1 MILGA
6 TFYWM
11 EKNENKEQ
19 PIIKRD
25 YLPDGIV
32 ALENAQWIA
41 IAQNQNAINFDHIF
55 WWSYGVIREDKCF
68 STFSSI
74 VWFNNAKKLDEY
86 YIQWIQNIVKN
97 RKDIPNEH
105 RMRIQKAVLDEIV
118 KNLNLRHYTR
128 LDFCFLFCTSFL
140 NLSNGNQAIWLLIDD
155 WVNVK
160 MCMENCEKLVNNP
173 IARRSGVFAFLQI
186 LSKIFKDISLDPSK
200 VQTMI
205 NINDNLN
212 ELEAFLKE
220 NDALSPEN
228 SVESEIWQ
236 DYDENIDAD
245 WTTTKKKEEK
255 KLNIEYFGTDL
266 TKECKNGFIDPI
278 IWREQEINQVIY
290 TLLRKTKNNPL
301 LIWEPWVGKTAI
313 VEGLAQRINEWKVPD
328 KLKGKRLFLLDM
340 GTIVAGT
347 KYRGEFEARMKS
359 ILDEAVD
366 PANNI
371 IMFIDEVHT
380 IIWAGG
386 QDHNDAAQMLK
397 PMLSRWKLKLIWAT
411 TFDEYQKVIEKDAAL
426 KRRFQEVVVNE
437 PDNESTQLIIEWL
450 KKTYEDFHG
459 VKISP
464 DAISAAINL
473 SKRYI
478 LNKHLPDKAL
488 DILDEACARKSTM
501 QEKLEVND
509 DYQKAEKEIE
519 SIQKKITKAIENQ
532 DYFTAADLKEK
543 EENLKQKLQSIRN
556 KSTIPT
562 HLRSTIDAKDI
573 GNVLAEKTWIPVNIV
588 NEDEISK
595 LKRLKSTLKESII
608 WQDEAVDAVVK
619 TLTRSRLSMI
629 NKGKPIG
636 SFLFLGPS
644 GVGKTY
650 LAKLI
655 AKDYFWDE
663 SAMIRFDMS
672 EFMEK
677 YSVSKLIWSPAGYV
691 GFEEWGWLTEA
702 VRRKPYSVILFDEIE
717 KASPDVLNI
726 LLQILDEWQLKD
738 SKWRLID
745 FKSTI
750 IIMTSN
756 IGSEEFSKKQVS
768 IGFATGTEKEMNKKD
783 FELVKD
789 RVVDQLKNSM
799 SPELLNRIDHKVV
812 FKPLSKD
819 DLKSIFNM
827 QLATFLDAWK
837 WKEWIKLPKF
847 TAKQVKDI
855 IEKIYDPQYGARPV
869 ERYIQNDIEWEL
881 INSVLEAN

>member
-140 NLSNGNQAIWLLIDD
+140 NLSNGNQVIWLLIDD
-155 WVNVK
+155 QINVK
-160 MCMENCEKLVNNP
+160 ACMENCEKLVNNP

>member
-11 EKNENKEQ
+11 AESENKEQ

-25 YLPDGIV
+25 YLPDWIV

-41 IAQNQNAINFDHIF
+41 IAQNQTAINFDHIF

-68 STFSSI
+68 PTFSSI
-74 VWFNNAKKLDEY
+74 IWFNNAKKLDEY
-86 YIQWIQNIVKN
+86 YVQWIQNIVKD
-97 RKDIPNEH
+97 RKDIPNEN
-105 RMRIQKAVLDEIV
+105 RMRIQKEVLDEIV
-118 KNLNLRHYTR
+118 KNLNSRHYTR
-128 LDFCFLFCTSFL
+128 PDFCFLFCTSFL

-155 WVNVK
+155 GVNVK

-236 DYDENIDAD
+236 DYDENIDANG
-245 WTTTKKKEEK
+245 TTTKKKEEK

-266 TKECKNGFIDPI
+266 TRECKNWFIDPI

-328 KLKGKRLFLLDM
+328 KLKWKRLFLLDM
-340 GTIVAGT
+340 WTLVAGT

-380 IIWAGG
+380 IIGAWG

-459 VKISP
+459 VQISP

-562 HLRSTIDAKDI
+562 HLRSMIDAKDI

-655 AKDYFWDE
+655 AKDYFGDE

-691 GFEEWGWLTEA
+691 GFEEWGGLTEA

-726 LLQILDEWQLKD
+726 ILQILDEWQLKD

-768 IGFATGTEKEMNKKD
+768 IWFATGTEKEMNKKD

-789 RVVDQLKNSM
+789 RVIDQLKTSL

-812 FKPLSKD
+812 FRPLSKD

-827 QLATFLDAWK
+827 QLATFLEAWK
-837 WKEWIKLPKF
+837 WKEWVKLPKF

-855 IEKIYDPQYGARPV
+855 IDKIYDPQYGARPV

>member
-1 MILGA
+1 MS
-6 TFYWM
+6 
-11 EKNENKEQ
+11 ESENKEQ
-19 PIIKRD
+19 PITKRE

-32 ALENAQWIA
+32 ALENAQRIA
-41 IAQNQNAINFDHIF
+41 IAQNQKVITFDHIF
-55 WWSYGVIREDKCF
+55 WWSYGVVREEKCF
-68 STFSSI
+68 ATFASI
-74 VWFNNAKKLDEY
+74 IWLHKAKKLDEY
-86 YIQWIQNIVKN
+86 YMQRIQNIVKN
-97 RKDIPNEH
+97 RKDIPIEG
-105 RMRIQKAVLDEIV
+105 RMKIDQKVLDAIV
-118 KNLNLRHYTR
+118 KNLNQWHFSRP
-128 LDFCFLFCTSFL
+128 DFCFLFWTSFL
-140 NLSNGNQAIWLLIDD
+140 NLSNENQIIWLLIDD
-155 WVNVK
+155 K
-160 MCMENCEKLVNNP
+160 IDLKTCMQNCEKLINNP
-173 IARRSGVFAFLQI
+173 IARRQGVFAFLQI
-186 LSKIFKDISLDPSK
+186 LSKIFDSISLDPSK

-205 NINDNLN
+205 NINENLDD
-212 ELEAFLKE
+212 LEAFLKQ
-220 NDALSPEN
+220 NDLLDPQS

-236 DYDENIDAD
+236 DYDENIDAN
-245 WTTTKKKEEK
+245 WTATKKKEEK

-301 LIWEPWVGKTAI
+301 LIGEPWVWKTAI

-340 GTIVAGT
+340 GTLVAWT

-371 IMFIDEVHT
+371 ILFIDEVHT
-380 IIWAGG
+380 IIGAGW

-397 PMLSRWKLKLIWAT
+397 PMLSRWKIKLIWAT

-459 VKISP
+459 VQILP
-464 DAISAAINL
+464 EAISAAINL

-501 QEKLEVND
+501 QEKLDVND

-519 SIQKKITKAIENQ
+519 SIQKKVTKAIENQ

-543 EENLKQKLQSIRN
+543 EETLKQKLQSIRN

-595 LKRLKSTLKESII
+595 LKRLKSTLKESIV

-629 NKGKPIG
+629 NKKKPIW

-655 AKDYFWDE
+655 AKDYFGDE

-691 GFEEWGWLTEA
+691 WFEEWGGLTEA
-702 VRRKPYSVILFDEIE
+702 VRRKPYSVVLFDEIE

-756 IGSEEFSKKQVS
+756 IWNEEFSKKQVS
-768 IGFATGTEKEMNKKD
+768 IGFATGTEKEMSAKD
-783 FELVKD
+783 FDLVKE
-789 RVVDQLKNSM
+789 RVIDQLKTSL

-812 FKPLSKD
+812 FRPLSKD

-827 QLATFLDAWK
+827 QLATFLEAWK

-855 IEKIYDPQYGARPV
+855 IEKIYDPQYWARPV

>member
-1 MILGA
+1 
-6 TFYWM
+6 M
-11 EKNENKEQ
+11 EGNENKEQ

-32 ALENAQWIA
+32 ALENAQRIA
-41 IAQNQNAINFDHIF
+41 TAQNQDAINFDHIF

-97 RKDIPNEH
+97 RENIPVEG
-105 RMRIQKAVLDEIV
+105 RMRIQKKVLDEIV

-128 LDFCFLFCTSFL
+128 PDFCFLFCTSFL
-140 NLSNGNQAIWLLIDD
+140 NLSNENQVLWLLIDD
-155 WVNVK
+155 NINVK
-160 MCMENCEKLVNNP
+160 LCMQNCEKLVNNP

-212 ELEAFLKE
+212 ELEAFLKA
-220 NDALSPEN
+220 NDALSPES

-236 DYDENIDAD
+236 DYDENIDAN

-266 TKECKNGFIDPI
+266 TRECKNGFIDPI
-278 IWREQEINQVIY
+278 IWREKEINQVIY

-301 LIWEPWVGKTAI
+301 LIGEPWVGKTAI

-328 KLKGKRLFLLDM
+328 KLKWKRLFLLDM
-340 GTIVAGT
+340 WTLVAGT
-347 KYRGEFEARMKS
+347 KYRGEFEARMKA

-380 IIWAGG
+380 IIGAWG

-397 PMLSRWKLKLIWAT
+397 PMLSRGKLKLIGAT

-459 VKISP
+459 VQILP
-464 DAISAAINL
+464 EAISAAINL

-573 GNVLAEKTWIPVNIV
+573 WNVLAEKTWIPVNIV

-629 NKGKPIG
+629 NKWKPIW

-644 GVGKTY
+644 WVGKTY

-655 AKDYFWDE
+655 AKDYFGDE

-677 YSVSKLIWSPAGYV
+677 FSVSKLIWSPAGYV
-691 GFEEWGWLTEA
+691 GFEEWWGLTEA

-756 IGSEEFSKKQVS
+756 IGSDEFSKKQVS
-768 IGFATGTEKEMNKKD
+768 IWFATGTEKEMNKKD
-783 FELVKD
+783 FDLVKE
-789 RVVDQLKNSM
+789 RVIDQLKTSL

-827 QLATFLDAWK
+827 QLATFLEAWK

-881 INSVLEAN
+881 INSVLESAN

>member
-11 EKNENKEQ
+11 AESENKEQ

-25 YLPDGIV
+25 YLPDWIV

-41 IAQNQNAINFDHIF
+41 IAQNQTAINFDHIF

-68 STFSSI
+68 PTFSSI
-74 VWFNNAKKLDEY
+74 IWFNNAKKLDEY
-86 YIQWIQNIVKN
+86 YVQWIQNIVKD
-97 RKDIPNEH
+97 RKDIPNEN
-105 RMRIQKAVLDEIV
+105 RMRIQKEVLDEIV
-118 KNLNLRHYTR
+118 KNLNSRHYTR
-128 LDFCFLFCTSFL
+128 PDFCFLFCTSFL

-236 DYDENIDAD
+236 DYDENIDANG
-245 WTTTKKKEEK
+245 TTTKKKEEK

-266 TKECKNGFIDPI
+266 TRECKNWFIDPI

-328 KLKGKRLFLLDM
+328 KLKWKRLFLLDM
-340 GTIVAGT
+340 WTLVAGT

-380 IIWAGG
+380 IIGAWG

-459 VKISP
+459 VQISP

-562 HLRSTIDAKDI
+562 HLRSMIDAKDI

-655 AKDYFWDE
+655 AKDYFGDE

-691 GFEEWGWLTEA
+691 GFEEWGGLTEA

-768 IGFATGTEKEMNKKD
+768 IWFATGTEKEMNKKD

-789 RVVDQLKNSM
+789 RVIDQLKTSL

-812 FKPLSKD
+812 FRPLSKD

-827 QLATFLDAWK
+827 QLATFLEAWK
-837 WKEWIKLPKF
+837 WKEWVKLPKF

-855 IEKIYDPQYGARPV
+855 IDKIYDPQYGARPV

>member
-11 EKNENKEQ
+11 AESENKEQ

-25 YLPDGIV
+25 YLPDWIV

-41 IAQNQNAINFDHIF
+41 IAQNQTAINFDHIF

-68 STFSSI
+68 PTFSSI
-74 VWFNNAKKLDEY
+74 IWFNNAKKLDEY
-86 YIQWIQNIVKN
+86 YVQWIQNIVKD
-97 RKDIPNEH
+97 RKDIPNEN
-105 RMRIQKAVLDEIV
+105 RMRIQKEVLDEIV
-118 KNLNLRHYTR
+118 KNLNSRHYTR
-128 LDFCFLFCTSFL
+128 PDFCFLFCTSFL
-140 NLSNGNQAIWLLIDD
+140 NLSNGNQVIWLLIDD
-155 WVNVK
+155 QINVK
-160 MCMENCEKLVNNP
+160 ACMENCEKLVNNP

-236 DYDENIDAD
+236 DYDENIDANG
-245 WTTTKKKEEK
+245 TTTKKKEEK

-266 TKECKNGFIDPI
+266 TRECKNWFIDPI

-328 KLKGKRLFLLDM
+328 KLKWKRLFLLDM
-340 GTIVAGT
+340 WTLVAGT

-380 IIWAGG
+380 IIGAWG

-459 VKISP
+459 VQISP

-562 HLRSTIDAKDI
+562 HLRSMIDAKDI

-655 AKDYFWDE
+655 AKDYFGDE

-691 GFEEWGWLTEA
+691 GFEEWGGLTEA

-768 IGFATGTEKEMNKKD
+768 IWFATGTEKEMNKKD

-789 RVVDQLKNSM
+789 RVIDQLKTSL

-812 FKPLSKD
+812 FRPLSKD

-827 QLATFLDAWK
+827 QLATFLEAWK
-837 WKEWIKLPKF
+837 WKEWVKLPKF

-855 IEKIYDPQYGARPV
+855 IDKIYDPQYGARPV

>member
-1 MILGA
+1 M
-6 TFYWM
+6 
-11 EKNENKEQ
+11 KENKQSESS
-19 PIIKRD
+19 IISWEF
-25 YLPDGIV
+25 LPDWIV
-32 ALENAQWIA
+32 SLENAQRIA
-41 IAQNQNAINFDHIF
+41 TTLKESSISFEHIF
-55 WWSYGVIREDKCF
+55 WWSFWVIRENKCF
-68 STFSSI
+68 ATFASI
-74 VWFNNAKKLDEY
+74 IWLQQIDNLEKY
-86 YIQWIQNIVKN
+86 YVDNIQRIIQS
-97 RKDIPNEH
+97 RTDIPNEQ
-105 RMRIQKAVLDEIV
+105 RMNLNQDISEAVT
-118 KNLNLRHYTR
+118 KNLAKWQYQKP
-128 LDFCFLFCTSFL
+128 DFCFLFCTSFSH
-140 NLSNGNQAIWLLIDD
+140 LSNESFVKNLLNSDNI
-155 WVNVK
+155 NFEK
-160 MCMENCEKLVNNP
+160 CIQNCEKLINNP
-173 IARRSGVFAFLQI
+173 IARHQGVFAFLQV
-186 LSKIFKDISLDPSK
+186 LSKIFDSISLNPSK

-212 ELEAFLKE
+212 DLESFMNEHDLLNP
-220 NDALSPEN
+220 ND

-236 DYDENIDAD
+236 DFDQNIDAD
-245 WTTTKKKEEK
+245 KWEAKKKEDK

-278 IWREQEINQVIY
+278 IWREKEINQVIY

-313 VEGLAQRINEWKVPD
+313 VEWLAQRINEWKVPD
-328 KLKGKRLFLLDM
+328 KLKWKHLFLLDM
-340 GTIVAGT
+340 WTLVAWT
-347 KYRGEFEARMKS
+347 KYRGEFEARMKA
-359 ILDEAVD
+359 ILDEAID

-371 IMFIDEVHT
+371 ILFIDEVHT
-380 IIWAGG
+380 IIGAGW

-397 PMLSRWKLKLIWAT
+397 PMLSRWKLKLIGAT

-437 PDNESTQLIIEWL
+437 PDNATTQEIIEGL
-450 KKTYEDFHG
+450 KQTYEDFHG
-459 VKISP
+459 VQILP
-464 DAISAAINL
+464 EAIAAAIIL
-473 SKRYI
+473 SKRYV
-478 LNKHLPDKAL
+478 LNKQLPDKAL

-501 QEKLEVND
+501 QEKLEIND

-519 SIQKKITKAIENQ
+519 NIQKKITKAIESQ
-532 DYFTAADLKEK
+532 DYFTAADLKDK
-543 EENLKQKLQSIRN
+543 EEKLKQELQSIRN

-562 HLRSTIDAKDI
+562 HLRSVIDATDVW
-573 GNVLAEKTWIPVNIV
+573 NVLAEKTGIPVNIV

-595 LKRLKSTLKESII
+595 LKRLKSTLKESLI
-608 WQDEAVDAVVK
+608 WQDEAVDAVVR

-629 NKGKPIG
+629 DKHKPIG

-655 AKDYFWDE
+655 AKDYFGDE

-677 YSVSKLIWSPAGYV
+677 YSVSKLIWSPAWYV
-691 GFEEWGWLTEA
+691 GFDEWGWLTEA

-756 IGSEEFSKKQVS
+756 IWSDEFSKKQVS
-768 IGFATGTEKEMNKKD
+768 IGFSTGDEKQMTEKD
-783 FELVKD
+783 FDLTKERIL
-789 RVVDQLKNSM
+789 DQLKNSLT
-799 SPELLNRIDHKVV
+799 PELLNRIDYKVV
-812 FKPLSKD
+812 FRPLTKD
-819 DLKSIFNM
+819 HLKSIFDL
-827 QLATFLDAWK
+827 QITAFLDAWK

-847 TAKQVKDI
+847 TAKQVKEI
-855 IEKIYDPQYGARPV
+855 IDKIYDPQYWARPV

-881 INSVLEAN
+881 INAVLEWK

>member
-11 EKNENKEQ
+11 AESENKEQ

-25 YLPDGIV
+25 YLPDWIV

-41 IAQNQNAINFDHIF
+41 IAQNQTAINFDHIF

-68 STFSSI
+68 PTFSSI
-74 VWFNNAKKLDEY
+74 IWFNNAKKLDEY
-86 YIQWIQNIVKN
+86 YVQWIQNIVKD
-97 RKDIPNEH
+97 RKDIPNEN
-105 RMRIQKAVLDEIV
+105 RMRIQKEVLDEIV
-118 KNLNLRHYTR
+118 KNLNSRHYTR
-128 LDFCFLFCTSFL
+128 PDFCFLFCTSFL

-236 DYDENIDAD
+236 DYDENIDANG
-245 WTTTKKKEEK
+245 TTTKKKEEK

-266 TKECKNGFIDPI
+266 TRECKNWFIDPI

-328 KLKGKRLFLLDM
+328 KLKWKRLFLLDM
-340 GTIVAGT
+340 WTLVAGT

-380 IIWAGG
+380 IIGAWG

-459 VKISP
+459 VQISP

-562 HLRSTIDAKDI
+562 HLRSMIDAKDI

-768 IGFATGTEKEMNKKD
+768 IWFATGTEKEMNKKD

-789 RVVDQLKNSM
+789 RVIDQLKTSL

-812 FKPLSKD
+812 FRPLSKD

-827 QLATFLDAWK
+827 QLATFLEAWK
-837 WKEWIKLPKF
+837 WKEWVKLPKF

-855 IEKIYDPQYGARPV
+855 IDKIYDPQYGARPV

>member
-6 TFYWM
+6 TFCYM
-11 EKNENKEQ
+11 EANEDKWQ
-19 PIIKRD
+19 PITKRE
-25 YLPDGIV
+25 YLPDWII

-41 IAQNQNAINFDHIF
+41 IAQNQSLIWFEHIF

-68 STFSSI
+68 PIFTSI
-74 VWFNNAKKLDEY
+74 IWLQSAKKLDEY
-86 YIQWIQNIVKN
+86 YIQRIQNIIKD
-97 RKDIPNEH
+97 RKDIPNEN
-105 RMRIQKAVLDEIV
+105 RMKIKQDVLDAIV
-118 KNLNLRHYTR
+118 KNLNTRHFSR
-128 LDFCFLFCTSFL
+128 PDFCFLFCTSFL
-140 NLSNGNQAIWLLIDD
+140 DLSNGNQIIWLLIDD
-155 WVNVK
+155 NINVK
-160 MCMENCEKLVNNP
+160 LCMQNCEKLVNNP

-200 VQTMI
+200 VKTMI

-212 ELEAFLKE
+212 ELEDFLKE
-220 NDALSPEN
+220 NDLLNPES

-236 DYDENIDAD
+236 DYDENIDNWA
-245 WTTTKKKEEK
+245 TTKKKEEK

-266 TKECKNGFIDPI
+266 TRECKNGFIDPI
-278 IWREQEINQVIY
+278 IWREKEIDQVIY

-340 GTIVAGT
+340 WTLVAGT

-371 IMFIDEVHT
+371 ILFIDEVHT
-380 IIWAGG
+380 IIGAGG

-397 PMLSRWKLKLIWAT
+397 PMLSRWKIKLIGAT

-437 PDNESTQLIIEWL
+437 PDNESTQLIIEGL

-459 VKISP
+459 VQISP
-464 DAISAAINL
+464 DAITAAINL

-562 HLRSTIDAKDI
+562 HLRSMIDAKDI

-588 NEDEISK
+588 NEDEITK
-595 LKRLKSTLKESII
+595 LKRLKGTLKESII
-608 WQDEAVDAVVK
+608 GQDEAVDAVVK
-619 TLTRSRLSMI
+619 TLTRSRLSMVD
-629 NKGKPIG
+629 KKKPIG
-636 SFLFLGPS
+636 SFLFMGPS

-655 AKDYFWDE
+655 AKDYFGDE

-691 GFEEWGWLTEA
+691 GFEEWGGLTEA

-768 IGFATGTEKEMNKKD
+768 IGFSTGTEKEINEKD
-783 FELVKD
+783 FDLVKE
-789 RVVDQLKNSM
+789 RVIDQLKTSLT
-799 SPELLNRIDHKVV
+799 PELLNRIDHKVV

-819 DLKSIFNM
+819 DLKFIFNM

-881 INSVLEAN
+881 INSVLKAN